1 MGRPK
6 VLLLGDS
13 LTQTAFEGWAAA
25 LADIYQRRADVL
37 NRGMSGYNTRWY
49 LKYSN
54 DHGIWHETQDE
65 VMLITLFFGANDASL
80 AAENPHAHVPLGEYS
95 ANLSQLIKLCRISY
109 PKAKIICITP
119 PPVHHGQRLAYQLE
133 RFGVEKATGVLE
145 RTLETTGNYA
155 KACVIVSE
163 QYRVPHLDLYH
174 AMLVVPPKTTTTT
187 TAMENGGTIGDSP
200 SKDDPNVVVDHGRY
214 FTDGLHFSKEGHDFV
229 VQAILQLIEKELPEL
244 HVGKDPV
251 TGQWNNSG
259 TTCTGIVSSGPYHDQ
274 IDHTCFEKAF
284 SKQAGEIVQPM
295 EEAITITT
303 TTNADAD
310 TAPED
315 AEENNDDGD
324 DEDIEDEEGEADDF
338 EEDEDGID
346 DMAAAAAIV
355 AAETADDD
363 DDDDNYVKADTE
375 HQDDDKEEQ
384 INDDDNDSNNT
395 DEDLQ
400 PESNGDDD
408 KKDDDLVDEVD
419 ASDNVDAD
427 GSDEPDPK
435 RPRMKESAEE

>member
-49 LKYSN
+49 LKYAH
-54 DHGIWHETQDE
+54 DHGIWNEDE

-95 ANLSQLIKLCRISY
+95 ANLSQLIKSCRISY

-119 PPVHHGQRLAYQLE
+119 PPVHHGQRLAYQKE
-133 RFGVEKATGVLE
+133 RFGSEKATGVLE
-145 RTLETTGNYA
+145 RTLENTGNYA

-174 AMLVVPPKTTTTT
+174 AMLVPPKTTTTATAT
-187 TAMENGGTIGDSP
+187 TLENGGTEKEHAGDSH
-200 SKDDPNVVVDHGRY
+200 SKDEQKEVADHGRY

-229 VQAILQLIEKELPEL
+229 AQAILQLIEKELPEL

-251 TGQWNNSG
+251 TGQWNNSE
-259 TTCTGIVSSGPYHDQ
+259 TTCTSIVSSGPYHDQ

-284 SKQAGEIVQPM
+284 QKGGEIVQPV
-295 EEAITITT
+295 EDSTTI
-303 TTNADAD
+303 ADED
-310 TAPED
+310 TAQED
-315 AEENNDDGD
+315 GVENNNDDD
-324 DEDIEDEEGEADDF
+324 DEDDEEDQGEADDF
-338 EEDEDGID
+338 EEEEDGID

-363 DDDDNYVKADTE
+363 DDDDNDVKADAE
-375 HQDDDKEEQ
+375 DQDQDKEEKT
-384 INDDDNDSNNT
+384 NDHDND

-400 PESNGDDD
+400 PEFNGND
-408 KKDDDLVDEVD
+408 KTDNDFVDKEGASDTVD
-419 ASDNVDAD
+419 ASD
-427 GSDEPDPK
+427 DEPDPK
-435 RPRMKESAEE
+435 RPRTDESTE